1 MDFNSLAHHSTSY
14 IETMLASICV
24 VLLFLAQGGTAQEQD
39 SLPANIPQAT
49 IEGRNAGTCP
59 SAAVTEQAINSTKE
73 TIRYILRDTVVHST
87 CPCGGPGLWRRIAHL
102 DMSDPDQQCPSNWRL
117 ITTPVRACGR
127 TSSACDSA
135 VFPSNGASYSRV
147 CGRINAFQKGS
158 HDAFHAS
165 IEGRNPGLEGV
176 YIDGISLTHGAAG
189 SRQHIWTFAA
199 TLLESST
206 HPLVVCACTDTNSN
220 WPYQI
225 PSFIG
230 NNYFCDTGNRGPGA
244 AFRPVYQD
252 DPLWDGEG
260 CGPTSTCCQFNNPPW
275 FCTALPQP
283 TTDDIELRNCANEP
297 TSNEDTLVQLVDIY
311 VM

>member
-1 MDFNSLAHHSTSY
+1 
-14 IETMLASICV
+14 MLVSICV
-24 VLLFLAQGGTAQEQD
+24 VLLFLAQSGTAQEQD
-39 SLPANIPQAT
+39 SLPAKVPQVT

-59 SAAVTEQAINSTKE
+59 SAAVTEQAINSTKD
-73 TIRYILRDTVVHST
+73 TIRSILRDTVVPFLDNPST

-147 CGRINAFQKGS
+147 CGRINAFQKATN
-158 HDAFHAS
+158 DAFYAS
-165 IEGRNPGLEGV
+165 IEGRNPGLEGD

-189 SRQHIWTFAA
+189 SRQHIWTFANA
-199 TLLESST
+199 LYEAST
-206 HPLVVCACTDTNSN
+206 SHNPLRVCACTDTNSN

-230 NNYFCDTGNRGPGA
+230 NNYFCETGNPGPG
-244 AFRPVYQD
+244 FLFTEIYQD

-260 CGPTSTCCQFNNPPW
+260 CDPSSTCCQLNNPPW
-275 FCTALPQP
+275 FCTTLPQP
-283 TTDDIELRNCANEP
+283 TTDDIELRICADEP
-297 TSNEDTLVQLVDIY
+297 TSNEDTLVQVVDIY
-311 VM
+311 VK

>member
-1 MDFNSLAHHSTSY
+1 
-14 IETMLASICV
+14 MLASICV
-24 VLLFLAQGGTAQEQD
+24 VLLFLAQSGTAQEQD
-39 SLPANIPQAT
+39 YLPAKIPQVT

-73 TIRYILRDTVVHST
+73 TIRSILRYTVVPFLDNPST

-102 DMSDPDQQCPSNWRL
+102 DMSDPDQQCPPNWRL

-135 VFPSNGASYSRV
+135 VFPSNGASYSRM
-147 CGRINAFQKGS
+147 CGRINAFQQGS
-158 HDAFHAS
+158 NDAFQPTILGH
-165 IEGRNPGLEGV
+165 NPGLEGV

-189 SRQHIWTFAA
+189 SRQHIWSFVAA
-199 TLLESST
+199 IYEDST
-206 HPLVVCACTDTNSN
+206 HLRQDVCPCTDSNSN
-220 WPYQI
+220 WPYQV

-230 NNYFCDTGNRGPGA
+230 NNYFCDTGNPGPGVSLTE
-244 AFRPVYQD
+244 VYQD

-260 CGPTSTCCQFNNPPW
+260 CGPSSTCCQLNNPPW
-275 FCTALPQP
+275 FCTTLPQP
-283 TTDDIELRNCANEP
+283 TTDDIELRNCANEG